1 MLLYNSL
8 KICFKFKTYHYPKKT
23 IKAGYVL
30 IYSHGVLKSI
40 PSRFTSDNSIHMSSG
55 FISGVAKFSWHIQ
68 LACVDS
74 IFLILLLNEPSKIS
88 SKFLIYNKTFSL
100 RQKYTIRLWLQ
111 KNLNI
116 AYS

>member
-1 MLLYNSL
+1 MTLCCYIIHL
-8 KICFKFKTYHYPKKT
+8 KSVLNLKRITIRKKT

-40 PSRFTSDNSIHMSSG
+40 LSRFTSDNSIHMSSG

-100 RQKYTIRLWLQ
+100 RQKYTIRL
-111 KNLNI
+111 
-116 AYS
+116 